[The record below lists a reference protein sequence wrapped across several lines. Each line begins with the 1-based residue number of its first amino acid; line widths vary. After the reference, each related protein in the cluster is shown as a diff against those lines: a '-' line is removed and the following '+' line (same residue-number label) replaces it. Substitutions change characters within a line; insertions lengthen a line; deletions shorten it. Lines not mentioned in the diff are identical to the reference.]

1 MSSNKDDVTPSET
14 LIGRVKWFNNSLSYG
29 FVTVITE
36 GKYHNTD
43 VFVHQ
48 SNLQTKKECFRTLF
62 TGECIQFVLTNSTN
76 EKHPLH
82 AVNVTGYNG
91 NPLHCEASIKQYNNS
106 SRNDGGSS
114 GGDDGNNGSNG
125 FRGGSSG
132 FRGRGG
138 ANSSRG
144 RGNSYSNQRSEQM

>member
-1 MSSNKDDVTPSET
+1 MASSDSVYVALT
-14 LIGRVKWFNNSLSYG
+14 GCVKWFNNSLSYG
-29 FVTVITE
+29 FITVITE

-62 TGECIQFVLTNSTN
+62 TGECVQFVLTNSTN

-82 AVNVTGYNG
+82 AVNVLGYNG
-91 NPLHCEASIKQYNNS
+91 NPLHCEASIKQYN
-106 SRNDGGSS
+106 GGASASS
-114 GGDDGNNGSNG
+114 GDDSNNNN
-125 FRGGSSG
+125 RGGSS

-138 ANSSRG
+138 TNSGRG
-144 RGNSYSNQRSEQM
+144 RSNSYATQRHDIV

>member
-1 MSSNKDDVTPSET
+1 MASSDSVSVP
-14 LIGRVKWFNNSLSYG
+14 LIGCVKWFNNSLSYG

-76 EKHPLH
+76 DKHLFFFFLGISKFIF
-82 AVNVTGYNG
+82 NK
-91 NPLHCEASIKQYNNS
+91 L
-106 SRNDGGSS
+106 
-114 GGDDGNNGSNG
+114 SNK
-125 FRGGSSG
+125 S
-132 FRGRGG
+132 
-138 ANSSRG
+138 
-144 RGNSYSNQRSEQM
+144 

>member
-1 MSSNKDDVTPSET
+1 M
-14 LIGRVKWFNNSLSYG
+14 
-29 FVTVITE
+29 
-36 GKYHNTD
+36 
-43 VFVHQ
+43 FVHQ

-114 GGDDGNNGSNG
+114 GGDDGNNGRNG